1 MRLYCCIIILDTIK
15 YKINVRACAFISC
28 SHLFLF
34 LKQYSLEIVKPV
46 VMVMDSALE
55 QDAGMFNLMP

>member
-1 MRLYCCIIILDTIK
+1 MSVRVHLYHVAI
-15 YKINVRACAFISC
+15 F
-28 SHLFLF
+28 FLF

-46 VMVMDSALE
+46 VMVMDSARE